1 MPAPTSLAQHAL
13 SPKLELRDLIDLTQ
27 QAYSCT
33 RKDIH
38 SRNSRSP
45 LSHSHNPRKPYT
57 RAGRQPAGIREAES
71 YLLLLALSP
80 SLLMH
85 ATLDVASWMATMTIG
100 SGIFSGDSRKDG
112 RPSVQLS
119 ALLAVLVEEL
129 AWMSDVFARSTQFLL
144 PVVCSVHAETEKASV
159 ADATRGCSSV
169 LFLRLG
175 CGASGATTP
184 AAGCLYF
191 LCFPLAPNFSV
202 RSYEP

>member
-13 SPKLELRDLIDLTQ
+13 SPTLELRDLIDLTQ

-85 ATLDVASWMATMTIG
+85 ATLDVASWMATMAIG

-129 AWMSDVFARSTQFLL
+129 AWMSDVFARSDIRSSCCQCYALFTLKRRRRVLQTLR
-144 PVVCSVHAETEKASV
+144 VVA
-159 ADATRGCSSV
+159 V
-169 LFLRLG
+169 LFYS
-175 CGASGATTP
+175 CASGAGLRGPRRLQRDVCTS
-184 AAGCLYF
+184 CV
-191 LCFPLAPNFSV
+191 S
-202 RSYEP
+202 R